1 SISVSALT
9 VELSAGT
16 SSPANPGLTIFDN
29 LKVIT
34 STFQFS
40 ATGYAVNESDGL
52 VQITVTR
59 SGLTTNAASVDFA
72 TLDGTAH
79 QANKYIATAGRLPF
93 AAGQTSKTFSVLV
106 ENNPLPEGNETV
118 NLLLSNPVGS
128 GLNSPGRS
136 VLTIV
141 DNSTTVPTTNAL
153 DDSRF
158 FVTQQYLDFLN
169 RQPDASGVNFWTNNI
184 ESCGSNASCRE
195 SQRINTS
202 AAFFLSIEFQQTG
215 YLVERIYKA
224 AYGDA
229 SGNSTFPSA
238 HQLAV
243 PIVRF
248 GEFLPDTQ
256 AIGSGVV
263 VGATGWETVLENNKQ
278 AFTTEFVQRSRFTLA
293 YATSLTP
300 PQFVDQLF
308 LNAGVTTSTTD
319 RNA

>member
-1 SISVSALT
+1 
-9 VELSAGT
+9 
-16 SSPANPGLTIFDN
+16 
-29 LKVIT
+29 
-34 STFQFS
+34 TF
-40 ATGYAVNESDGL
+40 N
-52 VQITVTR
+52 
-59 SGLTTNAASVDFA
+59 
-72 TLDGTAH
+72 
-79 QANKYIATAGRLPF
+79 
-93 AAGQTSKTFSVLV
+93 VLV

-224 AYGDA
+224 AYGDPN
-229 SGNSTFPSA
+229 GFSTFGGP
-238 HQLAV
+238 HNFAV
-243 PIVRF
+243 PVVRF
-248 GEFLPDTQ
+248 NELLPDSQ
-256 AIGSGVV
+256 EIGQGVI
-263 VGATGWETVLENNKQ
+263 VGQGNWQQQLETNKQ
-278 AFTTEFVQRSRFTLA
+278 AF
-293 YATSLTP
+293 
-300 PQFVDQLF
+300 
-308 LNAGVTTSTTD
+308 
-319 RNA
+319 